1 MKRKLNKKG
10 IIAIII
16 MAFIILFAL
25 FLITINV
32 VYFSKLKPVTKKDE
46 VVEFKVE
53 EGDTLSSIAGVLE
66 QENLIKSKNTPNHN

>member
-32 VYFSKLKPVTKKDE
+32 VYFSKLKPVTKKMPSWLDVQYNE
-46 VVEFKVE
+46 TGEIGKTTVNVER
-53 EGDTLSSIAGVLE
+53 LA
-66 QENLIKSKNTPNHN
+66 